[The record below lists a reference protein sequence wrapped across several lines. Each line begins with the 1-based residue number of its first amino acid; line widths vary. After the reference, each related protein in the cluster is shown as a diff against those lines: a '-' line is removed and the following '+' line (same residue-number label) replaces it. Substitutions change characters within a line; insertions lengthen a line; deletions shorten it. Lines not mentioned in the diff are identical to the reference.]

1 MLKIKKMAT
10 TPIKRNQHIVQ
21 LSKDHHFTL
30 LFCWKI
36 RQGIKMQIESE
47 RQKNY
52 IRYFFKEHMEPHFQN
67 EEKLLFNQTSD
78 EKVRKALDDHREI
91 RNHIEKVLQ
100 SPNENSSGLLSML
113 ADIVEAHVRYEEREL
128 FPHLENVLTD
138 DQLQFIGEELSKE
151 EIKPDDYEDEFWI
164 RNKH

>member
-52 IRYFFKEHMEPHFQN
+52 IRYFFKEHMEPNFQN
-67 EEKLLFNQTSD
+67 EEKLLFNQASID
-78 EKVRKALDDHREI
+78 K
-91 RNHIEKVLQ
+91 
-100 SPNENSSGLLSML
+100 SP
-113 ADIVEAHVRYEEREL
+113 EL
-128 FPHLENVLTD
+128 FSFGDCKTFSIWFLISL
-138 DQLQFIGEELSKE
+138 
-151 EIKPDDYEDEFWI
+151 
-164 RNKH
+164 

>member
-1 MLKIKKMAT
+1 MAT
-10 TPIKRNQHIVQ
+10 TPIKRNQHIVP

-36 RQGIKMQIESE
+36 RQGVKMQIAFE

-67 EEKLLFNQTSD
+67 EENFLFKQTND
-78 EKVRKALDDHREI
+78 EQVQKALDDHKEI
-91 RNHIEKVLQ
+91 RNHVKKVLQ
-100 SPNENSSGLLSML
+100 SPGENRSGLLSML
-113 ADIVEAHVRYEEREL
+113 ANMVEAHVRYEERVL

-138 DQLQFIGEELSKE
+138 DQLQLIGQELSKE
-151 EIKPDDYEDEFWI
+151 DIKPDAHEDEFWI
-164 RNKH
+164 NKKQ